1 MTSIEKRKM
10 CTEIAYTALKN
21 GGGCVRVLSKDEKLD
36 SGFDLESCEGE
47 RKDYIGV
54 KIADKKGKFTISNA
68 EYKAMNSSNDMSEYV
83 IHSYYVNDGKI
94 ESFNFYRFD
103 KDSQLLVDEL
113 DNRNICT
120 LQSRVLDNEGIS
132 TIVYDCIPMKRK
144 KIVK

>member
-1 MTSIEKRKM
+1 MTSIEKRQM

-21 GGGCVRVLSKDEKLD
+21 GGGCVRVLSKKEKLN
-36 SGFDLESCEGE
+36 SGFDLESREGE

-54 KIADKKGKFTISNA
+54 KIADKKGKFTISSA
-68 EYKAMNSSNDMSEYV
+68 EYKAMNSSNDESEYV
-83 IHSYYVNDGKI
+83 IHSYYVNNGKI
-94 ESFNFYRFD
+94 ESFSFYRFN

-113 DNRNICT
+113 DNRNVCA

-132 TIVYDCIPMKRK
+132 TTVYDCIPMKKK